1 MLVAYFTTPV
11 AFVVVVVGSASW
23 SAVVVD
29 RHCPESGA
37 VALQGWNRVAQLGL
51 RRVVWFSDA
60 GFLRNCLRAFCL
72 NLFLA
77 VLMREDPAP
86 ERIESRC

>member
-11 AFVVVVVGSASW
+11 AFVVVVVSASW

-37 VALQGWNRVAQLGL
+37 VALQGWNRVAQLSL

-60 GFLRNCLRAFCL
+60 GLSRNCLRTLRL

-77 VLMREDPAP
+77 VLVREDPAP
-86 ERIESRC
+86 ECVESRC